1 MENQKKVRKHR
12 LVESHPV
19 MVSVLASFLWL
30 VLCQLFQNIADA
42 ICIIAFDAYPRG
54 LGPVGLIVSVPA
66 ALFLYKWWFRPEF
79 EGMLKGNLLL
89 GFRLAVFEFIYVLL
103 GEGLDSLVDGAI
115 SIKPLSM
122 TILIASFSA
131 GIFEEFAFR
140 GVLISTL
147 MRQWKDL
154 EKFRTAALIS
164 GLTFGL
170 IHGMNFFAGADP
182 IQTLF
187 QVLGCIGLGVL
198 LAAAYLRSGSIIPMM
213 FFHTLHDIIAIAFS
227 SAVSN
232 NGIITGEADLGWI
245 TWASL
250 ALQIGLGVIGWWML
264 RPEKNSEM
272 KELWNRK
279 WKVQAAPA
287 EESAPAIE

>member
-1 MENQKKVRKHR
+1 
-12 LVESHPV
+12 
-19 MVSVLASFLWL
+19 
-30 VLCQLFQNIADA
+30 
-42 ICIIAFDAYPRG
+42 
-54 LGPVGLIVSVPA
+54 
-66 ALFLYKWWFRPEF
+66 
-79 EGMLKGNLLL
+79 
-89 GFRLAVFEFIYVLL
+89 
-103 GEGLDSLVDGAI
+103 
-115 SIKPLSM
+115 M

-182 IQTLF
+182 VQTLF

-232 NGIITGEADLGWI
+232 NGIITGEADFGWI

-250 ALQIGLGVIGWWML
+250 VMELGLGVIGWWML

-287 EESAPAIE
+287 EESAPGIE

>member
-1 MENQKKVRKHR
+1 MAIMENQKKVRRHR

-19 MVSVLASFLWL
+19 LASVLASFLWL
-30 VLCQLFQNIADA
+30 VLCQLIQNIADA
-42 ICIIAFDAYPRG
+42 ICIIAFASYPRG
-54 LGPVGLIVSVPA
+54 FGPVGLIVSVPA

-79 EGMLKGNLLL
+79 EGMLKGNLFL
-89 GFRLAVFEFIYVLL
+89 GFRLCVFELLYVIL

-115 SIKPLSM
+115 AIKPLSM

-164 GLTFGL
+164 GLSFGL
-170 IHGMNFFAGADP
+170 IHGMNIFAGANP
-182 IQTLF
+182 VQTLF
-187 QVLGCIGLGVL
+187 QVLGSIGLGVL
-198 LAAAYLRSGSIIPMM
+198 FAAAYLRSGSIIPMM
-213 FFHTLHDIIAIAFS
+213 FFHTLHDIIAIALS

-232 NGIITGEADLGWI
+232 NGIITGEADFGWI

-250 ALQIGLGVIGWWML
+250 AMEIGLGFLGWWML

-279 WKVQAAPA
+279 WNVPVTTA
-287 EESAPAIE
+287 EESAR